1 MAQIDRYT
9 GPWTARQAAHLMR
22 RACFGATPKE
32 LATAIDRG
40 LEATIAQLFADR
52 PLPTPPED
60 PETGLQWVD
69 GGTGYNTQ
77 KPAVYYNAVTRGW
90 WTGLMIEDAP
100 SIREKLT
107 LFWSNHFSTE
117 AEIVSSALHTYSLLN
132 QLRTY
137 ALGNFKDLTRIVT
150 IEPAMLRYLNGNTN
164 TVGTPNENYA
174 RELQE
179 LFTIGKGPVAGNG
192 DYTTYTEDDVRAAAR
207 VLTGWRENRRS
218 GTVTFVAAQH
228 DSTDKQF
235 SARYNN
241 RVIKGS
247 RDAGAGVRELDE
259 LLTMIFDQA
268 RTAEHIVE
276 RLYRW
281 FVDSII
287 DDTVRTEV
295 IEPLADQLRSDNYV
309 VGPTLERLLSSQ
321 WFFSDNIIGAQL
333 GSPADFV
340 IGLMRS
346 TTTWTA
352 PSDRQLRQRFYLGL
366 YAQMSSLQMTLL
378 EAPTVA
384 GWEAYYQEPGYDH
397 YWITTATLPLRNGL
411 TDAILRP
418 NRVNDRGQAILDSVA
433 FVETLPQPSDSL
445 QMITDLNAHFFA
457 VPFSEAVT
465 MRLAEEVLMDGGRYY
480 EWTQVWDDYVADPS
494 TANRARVKANLDR
507 LFTYLFRM
515 AEFQLV

>member
-1 MAQIDRYT
+1 MAMIDPYT

-22 RACFGATPKE
+22 RACFGATPE
-32 LATAIDRG
+32 QLTTAIDRG
-40 LEATIAQLFADR
+40 LAATLAQLFAER

-69 GGTGYNTQ
+69 GGSGYNTQ
-77 KPAVYYNAVTRGW
+77 KPFVYYNAVTRSW
-90 WTGLMIEDAP
+90 WTRLMVEDEP

-107 LFWSNHFSTE
+107 LFWSNHFATE
-117 AEIVSSALHTYSLLN
+117 AEIVSSALHTFSLLN
-132 QLRTY
+132 QLRMY
-137 ALGNFKDLTRIVT
+137 ALGNVKDLTRIVT
-150 IEPAMLRYLNGNTN
+150 LEPAMLRYLNGNTN
-164 TVGTPNENYA
+164 TVGNPNENYA

-241 RVIKGS
+241 HVIKGG
-247 RDAGAGVRELDE
+247 RDAQAGTRELDE
-259 LLTMIFDQA
+259 LLTMIFEQS

-276 RLYRW
+276 RMYRW

-295 IEPLADQLRSDNYV
+295 IEPLATQLRADNYV
-309 VGPTLERLLSSQ
+309 VGPTLMRLFSSQ
-321 WFFSDNIIGAQL
+321 WFFSENIIGAQL

-352 PSDRQLRQRFYLGL
+352 PTDPQLRQRFYLGL
-366 YAQMSSLQMTLL
+366 YAQMVSLQMNLL
-378 EAPTVA
+378 EAPSVA
-384 GWEAYYQEPGYDH
+384 GWEAYYQEPGFDH

-411 TDAILRP
+411 SDAILRP
-418 NRVNDRGQAILDSVA
+418 SRVNDRGQAILDSVA
-433 FVETLPQPSDSL
+433 FVSALPNPADAL
-445 QMITDLNAHFFA
+445 QMITDLNTHFFA
-457 VPFSEAVT
+457 VPFSEDLT

-480 EWTQVWDDYVADPS
+480 EWTQVWDEYTADPS
-494 TANRARVKANLDR
+494 ATNRLQVKGNLDR